1 MNIPMVQLIQQY
13 SNYPSNVIANTGT
26 ADEVEKNTCW
36 ILVFIVSQKTRN
48 LLFLFLILL
57 KSHHESIILR
67 CDAL

>member
-26 ADEVEKNTCW
+26 ADEVENNTCW

-48 LLFLFLILL
+48 LLFFIFNTLE
-57 KSHHESIILR
+57 KSSR
-67 CDAL
+67 VNYSAL